1 MKTLLSYLGN
11 LKEYIIF
18 SLLILIS
25 IILIFQNDN
34 YQIRFIRAIAVNVIG
49 TIQSGFSIIPNVF
62 ELEKENKTLRET
74 NINLSKELS
83 LLKEAKLENLRLN
96 SMLEFKSRTNYRI
109 VTGKIIGKTLI
120 QTRNNITI
128 NIGENDSVKIGM
140 PVITDKGLVG
150 KIVAVSGNFSIAQI
164 LLNKDLKI
172 SAKDQR
178 SRVDGIISWDGE
190 QNKIQMKNVSK
201 SADVLVGDIIMTS
214 EYSNSFPSGIPI
226 GFVTSVGTIDNLFK
240 KVDIECFVNFETLEE
255 VFVLKFLTDEERK
268 DLEKKFNEKTK

>member
-18 SLLILIS
+18 SLLVLIS

-34 YQIRFIRAIAVNVIG
+34 MQMRFVRAIAVNVIG
-49 TIQSGFSIIPNVF
+49 TIQSGFAIIPNIF

-74 NINLSKELS
+74 NINLAKDLS

-96 SMLEFKSRTNYRI
+96 QMLQFKQRTNYNV

-128 NIGENDSVKIGM
+128 NIGENDSVKTGM

-150 KIVAVSGNFSIAQI
+150 KIVAVSGNYSIAQI

-178 SRVDGIISWDGE
+178 TRVDGIISWDGE
-190 QNKIQMKNVSK
+190 QNKVQLKNVSK
-201 SADVLVGDIIMTS
+201 SMDVMIGDVVMTS
-214 EYSNSFPSGIPI
+214 EYSNTFPSGIPI
-226 GFVTSVGTIDNLFK
+226 GYVTSVGVVDNLFK
-240 KVDIECFVNFETLEE
+240 KIDVECFVNFETVEE
-255 VFVLKFLTDEERK
+255 VFVLKYLTDEERK
-268 DLEKKFNEKTK
+268 ELEKKFNEKTK

>member
-18 SLLILIS
+18 SALVLVSL
-25 IILIFQNDN
+25 ILIFQNDN
-34 YQIRFIRAIAVNVIG
+34 VQIRFVRVIAVNVIG
-49 TIQSGFSIIPNVF
+49 TLQSGFSIIPNVF
-62 ELEKENKTLRET
+62 ELERENKTLRET

-83 LLKEAKLENLRLN
+83 MLKEAKLENLRIN
-96 SMLEFKSRTNYRI
+96 QMLDFKTRTNYR
-109 VTGKIIGKTLI
+109 VASGKIIGKTLI

-128 NIGENDSVKIGM
+128 DIGENDSVKVGM

-150 KIVAVSGNFSIAQI
+150 KIVATSGNYSIAQI
-164 LLNKDLKI
+164 LLNKDLKV

-190 QNKIQMKNVSK
+190 GKVRMKNVSK
-201 SADVLVGDIIMTS
+201 SADVQMGDIIMTS
-214 EYSNSFPSGIPI
+214 EYSNSFPAGIPI
-226 GFVTSVGTIDNLFK
+226 GFVTTDGTLDNLFK
-240 KVDIECFVNFETLEE
+240 NIEVECFVNFENLEE
-255 VFVLKFLTDEERK
+255 VFVLKYLSDDERK